1 MMKTNAGFTLIEL
14 MMTVFI
20 AAIVLTLGVPSFQEM
35 SRNNQL
41 TAQTNDLV
49 SSFNLARSEAVKR
62 RSAVRVCTSN
72 NQTSCVA
79 GAWQDGWI
87 VLDVTDNEVLHVF
100 SRMKGATT
108 VNSGSINQV
117 NYAPNGFLQSA
128 IGMQT
133 LRLCSGSGKPGRE
146 IRITP
151 TGRPATVDPHPT
163 C

>member
-1 MMKTNAGFTLIEL
+1 
-14 MMTVFI
+14 MMTIFI

-41 TAQTNDLV
+41 TTQANDLV
-49 SSFNLARSEAVKR
+49 SAFNLARSEAVKR
-62 RSAVRVCTSN
+62 RSTVRVCTSN

-79 GAWQDGWI
+79 GTWQDGWI
-87 VLDVTDNEVLHVF
+87 VLDVAGNEVLHTF
-100 SRMKGATT
+100 GRMKGATT
-108 VNSGSINQV
+108 VTSAINQV
-117 NYAPNGFLQSA
+117 NYVANGFLQPGV

-133 LRLCSGSGKPGRE
+133 LRLCSGAGKPGRE